1 MSDQKKTFV
10 GAHGYKFSTYIDG
23 DDLCADDVMATAF
36 GYIGDGQDNG
46 LTASGL
52 DLHKHL
58 DFLGCALPMPSC
70 RFCKGAPF
78 PPHNGKSGSMAWL
91 TTYVVVKSRKTG
103 KIVTLK
109 LCDYGPGNGHPNP
122 AAIDLTGAAALIIDT
137 IKPSHFEEQV
147 DIRILGAAKWM
158 S

>member
-1 MSDQKKTFV
+1 MSDPKKIFV

-58 DFLGCALPMPSC
+58 DFLGCALPLPNC

-78 PPHNGKSGSMAWL
+78 PPHNSDSMPWL
-91 TTYVVVKSRKTG
+91 KTDVVVKRRDTG
-103 KIVTLK
+103 KIVTVA

-122 AAIDLTGAAALIIDT
+122 AAIDLTGAAAMILST
-137 IKPSHFEEQV
+137 GKPSHFEQRV